1 MHVTSVARLE
11 LRRPKVGR
19 ATHRMQ
25 EEAPS
30 VTAETST
37 IDAPP
42 GESTTSASAT
52 AKRFFM
58 VATAF
63 FLLGLVLTGI
73 AALQGA
79 LPDLLSGSAE
89 TSPGR
94 LAPAGRSLLMNGWII
109 AGLLGASL
117 FALSRSTQTEIRRS
131 ALATASLLLIV
142 VGTLGGAAGI
152 IVGLQ
157 TGITGFEA
165 PLWARAITVVG
176 FILASVS
183 ISSTAMAARGRLGAT
198 GWYLT
203 AGAWWLALSGAVSL
217 VPPMDGIGGS
227 VQTAFASASITGLF
241 VIVTSVGLIYF
252 AATSLTGTDPSA
264 PRPLGAIGFWSLA
277 LVWGS
282 MGATGLIFSAAPDWY
297 ETLGVGLAISA
308 FVPLLA
314 IATDLGLMLKGSVS
328 KIADRATL
336 RYATVA
342 FAALGA
348 TTVINVLLAFRSTSA
363 IVQSTSFSQAK
374 DLLVVLGVGSFALFA
389 THSILRG
396 GSRSGNPL
404 HFSLS
409 VAGLT
414 GAAFGT
420 IAGGVVAGFSWASGP
435 ASGSFANNGSA
446 WEITAVSMAPFVWI
460 TAVSLLLFAAAQIV
474 FVISRPSKDTAVS
487 DAEADGA
494 IDYDLEFEG
503 DTLAPNWKRLAWGA
517 ATIWIAAALF
527 TGMFPAID
535 PANTE
540 STILGDEVRTYP
552 AGSSEL
558 AGRNIY
564 ISEGC
569 AECHTQSVRPVGTD
583 VGLGPVS
590 MAGDYLHENPA
601 LLGHL
606 RVGPDV
612 MHVASSD
619 EFNPGWLK
627 VHLDN
632 PRVSRDWS
640 TMPSYAYL
648 SDADMDALVSYI
660 ETLR

>member
-1 MHVTSVARLE
+1 
-11 LRRPKVGR
+11 
-19 ATHRMQ
+19 MQ

-30 VTAETST
+30 VTAETPT
-37 IDAPP
+37 IDTPT
-42 GESTTSASAT
+42 GESTTTDSVT
-52 AKRFFM
+52 AKRFLM
-58 VATAF
+58 VAAAF
-63 FLLGLVLTGI
+63 LILGLILAGI
-73 AALQGA
+73 AALQGV
-79 LPDLLSGSAE
+79 LPDLFSGSAA

-94 LAPAGRSLLMNGWII
+94 LAPAGRTLLMNGWII

-117 FALSRSTQTEIRRS
+117 FAISRSTQTDIKRS
-131 ALATASLLLIV
+131 ALSTASLLLIV
-142 VGTLGGAAGI
+142 VGTLGGAIGI

-157 TGITGFEA
+157 SGIAGFEA

-176 FILASVS
+176 FILAAIS
-183 ISSTAMAARGRLGAT
+183 IASTAMAARNRLGAT

-203 AGAWWLALSGAVSL
+203 AGAWWLALSSAVSL

-282 MGATGLIFSAAPDWY
+282 MSATGLMFSAAPDWY
-297 ETLGVGLAISA
+297 ETLGAGLAITA

-314 IATDLGLMLKGSVS
+314 IATDLGLMLNGSVTR
-328 KIADRATL
+328 IADRATL

-342 FAALGA
+342 FVALGA
-348 TTVINVLLAFRSTSA
+348 VTMVNVLLTFRSTSA

-374 DLLVVLGVGSFALFA
+374 DLLVVLGIGSFALFA
-389 THSILRG
+389 THSIIRG
-396 GSRSGNPL
+396 GSRSGSPL
-404 HFSLS
+404 HFSWS

-414 GAAFGT
+414 GVAFGT

-446 WEITAVSMAPFVWI
+446 WEITTVSMEPFLWI

-474 FVISRPSKDTAVS
+474 FAFSRLGKGNATSVGTG
-487 DAEADGA
+487 DGA

-503 DTLAPNWKRLAWGA
+503 DVIAPSWKRLAWGA
-517 ATIWIAAALF
+517 ASVWIAAALL
-527 TGMFPAID
+527 TGAFPAID

-540 STILGDEVRTYP
+540 PTILGDEARIYP
-552 AGSSEL
+552 AGSTEL

-569 AECHTQSVRPVGTD
+569 GECHTQSVRPVGTD

-590 MAGDYLHENPA
+590 IAGDYVHENPA

-612 MHVASSD
+612 MHVASS
-619 EFNPGWLK
+619 EGFNSGWLK
-627 VHLDN
+627 AHLND
-632 PRVSRDWS
+632 PRISRDWS
-640 TMPSYAYL
+640 TMPSYSYL

>member
-1 MHVTSVARLE
+1 
-11 LRRPKVGR
+11 
-19 ATHRMQ
+19 MQ

-30 VTAETST
+30 VSAETST
-37 IDAPP
+37 IDIPP
-42 GESTTSASAT
+42 GESTTTASAT
-52 AKRFFM
+52 AKRFLM
-58 VATAF
+58 VAAG
-63 FLLGLVLTGI
+63 FLVLGLTLVGI
-73 AALQGA
+73 AAFQGV
-79 LPDLLSGSAE
+79 LPDLLSGSAS

-94 LAPAGRSLLMNGWII
+94 LAPAGRSLLMDGWII

-117 FALSRSTQTEIRRS
+117 FALSQSTRTEIRRS

-142 VGTLGGAAGI
+142 VGTLGGAIGI

-165 PLWARAITVVG
+165 PLWARAIAVVG
-176 FILASVS
+176 FILAAIS
-183 ISSTAMAARGRLGAT
+183 ISSTAMAARGRLGTT

-227 VQTAFASASITGLF
+227 VQTAFASASITGFF

-277 LVWGS
+277 VVWGS
-282 MGATGLIFSAAPDWY
+282 MSATGLMFSAAPDWY
-297 ETLGVGLAISA
+297 ETLGVGLAIAA

-314 IATDLGLMLKGSVS
+314 IATDLGLILKGSVS
-328 KIADRATL
+328 KIADRATV

-342 FAALGA
+342 FVALGA
-348 TTVINVLLAFRSTSA
+348 TTMLNVLLTFRSTSA

-374 DLLVVLGVGSFALFA
+374 DLLVVLGIGSFALFA
-389 THSILRG
+389 THSIIRG
-396 GSRSGNPL
+396 GNRTGNPL
-404 HFSLS
+404 HFSWS

-414 GAAFGT
+414 GVAFGT

-446 WEITAVSMAPFVWI
+446 WEITAVSTEPFAWI
-460 TAVSLLLFAAAQIV
+460 TAVSLLLFAAAQLV
-474 FVISRPSKDTAVS
+474 FVVSRPPTGVPESVGMV
-487 DAEADGA
+487 DGA

-503 DTLAPNWKRLAWGA
+503 DVLAPNWKRLAWGA
-517 ATIWIAAALF
+517 AFVWIAAALF
-527 TGMFPAID
+527 TGVFPAID

-552 AGSSEL
+552 AGSAEL

-569 AECHTQSVRPVGTD
+569 IECHTQSVRPVGTD

-590 MAGDYLHENPA
+590 IAGDYVHENPA
-601 LLGHL
+601 LVGHL
-606 RVGPDV
+606 RGGPDL
-612 MHVASSD
+612 MHTASS
-619 EFNPGWLK
+619 EAFNPGFLK

-632 PRVSRDWS
+632 PRISKDWS
-640 TMPSYAYL
+640 TMPSYSYL